1 VMSTQAMLAR
11 DEGGVE
17 RAHSLMRT
25 VSVRL
30 SEQLGED
37 HHAVMGIR
45 KRSAAHLHRMQS
57 APVGTWDMAAARSRS
72 HTVSVSTPP
81 RTQSGSVLLHVEA
94 GHAQRLEA
102 MLSTRQAHDMA
113 AARSRSHTVSVSTP
127 PRTQSGSV
135 LLHVEAGHAQ
145 RLEAMLSTRQAHDV
159 SNVGSTREA
168 DGGVPTDTAPD
179 DGSVHQLAEGRR
191 AA

>member
-1 VMSTQAMLAR
+1 MMSTQAMLAR

-102 MLSTRQAHDMA
+102 MLSTRQAHD
-113 AARSRSHTVSVSTP
+113 
-127 PRTQSGSV
+127 
-135 LLHVEAGHAQ
+135 
-145 RLEAMLSTRQAHDV
+145 V